1 MQHCVIVAFVFAAVC
16 AWLCL
21 GLWYLYLCVY
31 VCVYVCVCVCVS
43 VLLVF
48 FLLFGF
54 CICAQRERSCSVI
67 HWQRQMARTITTV
80 QRSNGVTTTDAAYA
94 LKALRK
100 KKVDEQKKRD
110 LLKKALKK
118 WVLKK

>member
-1 MQHCVIVAFVFAAVC
+1 MVVFGALVFVF
-16 AWLCL
+16 
-21 GLWYLYLCVY
+21 
-31 VCVYVCVCVCVS
+31 VCVCVCMCVCVCVCVS

-118 WVLKK
+118 WALKK

>member
-31 VCVYVCVCVCVS
+31 VCVYVCVCVS

-67 HWQRQMARTITTV
+67 HWHRQMARTITTV
-80 QRSNGVTTTDAAYA
+80 RPSNGVTTTDAAYA

-118 WVLKK
+118 WVLKN

>member
-1 MQHCVIVAFVFAAVC
+1 MVVFGALVFVF
-16 AWLCL
+16 
-21 GLWYLYLCVY
+21 
-31 VCVYVCVCVCVS
+31 VCVCVCMCVCVS

-100 KKVDEQKKRD
+100 KKVEEQTKKKKD
-110 LLKKALKK
+110 LFKKALKK
-118 WVLKK
+118 WALKK